1 MREQVRR
8 EVHEAHK
15 ASGVQIRR
23 DKLSKVAPGGV
34 TGHLSFSW
42 PNTTLVVRMCRRC
55 DKKPNS
61 YFLEPLDTFAL
72 LGLPQACCFV
82 PLVAGNTRNTQ
93 HKEERREP
101 RDQQRQSLQRQ
112 DGGAAAAKI
121 KTFLF
126 FIRSDSAR
134 QIR

>member
-34 TGHLSFSW
+34 TDHLSFSW
-42 PNTTLVVRMCRRC
+42 PDTTLVVRMCRRC

-82 PLVAGNTRNTQ
+82 PLVAGNTRNANTQ
-93 HKEERREP
+93 HKEERRAQRPARAEVP
-101 RDQQRQSLQRQ
+101 RDRVYR
-112 DGGAAAAKI
+112 DAAAAKI
-121 KTFLF
+121 MPIPF
-126 FIRSDSAR
+126 FIRSE
-134 QIR
+134 